1 MFGVIGI
8 CSVLVCL
15 WQNWLT
21 EIQGTSTPP
30 SSSRY
35 KPGLAPGFVSGY
47 APDRAVTFFCFA
59 KRKSPKKRRADVRAA
74 SRCPGFWGQ
83 SPNSPSLRLA
93 LRVRHKVPQRNW
105 CLTPIT
111 LRCSAL
117 PQRRGIQTSE
127 YPRSARVGAVPRRYE
142 EASSAEAGGSGAQMF
157 EPAGRVSAHPA
168 RIEQR
173 SVPAQPGDESGSPSL
188 CLLSLGEARESESP
202 VGARPDLHAN

>member
-1 MFGVIGI
+1 M
-8 CSVLVCL
+8 LCL
-15 WQNWLT
+15 QAD
-21 EIQGTSTPP
+21 G
-30 SSSRY
+30 
-35 KPGLAPGFVSGY
+35 VSGY
-47 APDRAVTFFCFA
+47 APDSAVTFFCFA

-202 VGARPDLHAN
+202 AGARPDLHAN